1 MLSLAPGDKVWFVKC
16 CCVTQII
23 NFFLP
28 TTFHLLPNSVIN
40 NGQNIHSSHLLSLSI
55 SKTILTYFELLYHI
69 MTRYRF
75 KKEILPTL
83 FIPGG
88 YFHEFLIYRYSRL
101 DCAPVI
107 TCDLID
113 ISTLIRTLIFNYRTK
128 SKSYYWYK
136 KKISS
141 FPFIRVHLF
150 VIQSFLFQYNFLLS
164 FIFLN
169 TGTV

>member
-1 MLSLAPGDKVWFVKC
+1 MHSLAPGDKVWFVKC
-16 CCVTQII
+16 CCITQII

-28 TTFHLLPNSVIN
+28 TTFHLLPNAVIN
-40 NGQNIHSSHLLSLSI
+40 NSQNIHSSHLLSLSI

-128 SKSYYWYK
+128 SKSY
-136 KKISS
+136 
-141 FPFIRVHLF
+141 
-150 VIQSFLFQYNFLLS
+150 N
-164 FIFLN
+164 
-169 TGTV
+169 

>member
-16 CCVTQII
+16 RCVTQII

-28 TTFHLLPNSVIN
+28 TTFHLLPNAVIN
-40 NGQNIHSSHLLSLSI
+40 NSQNIHSSHLLSLSI

-113 ISTLIRTLIFNYRTK
+113 ISTLIRTLSFNYRTK
-128 SKSYYWYK
+128 SKSY
-136 KKISS
+136 
-141 FPFIRVHLF
+141 
-150 VIQSFLFQYNFLLS
+150 N
-164 FIFLN
+164 
-169 TGTV
+169 